1 MRREFIASEYETTDK
16 TFDILKLNSQPQGIN
31 FPRKAEDLQ
40 REMLISSLHA
50 SFNFLI
56 RSPKKIPASTS
67 AEIIHSGWNKII
79 LNSKRRFPE
88 SISIAHPFFEW
99 FCDPTNVLSERKIH
113 ETYISQSPWG
123 NQEVCP
129 GRWSVVFQ

>member
-1 MRREFIASEYETTDK
+1 
-16 TFDILKLNSQPQGIN
+16 
-31 FPRKAEDLQ
+31 
-40 REMLISSLHA
+40 MLISSLHA

-99 FCDPTNVLSERKIH
+99 SRDPTNVLSERKYTKHIFRNLRGATRRFAQ
-113 ETYISQSPWG
+113 EGGWLFSSSSLGTMREQEAFCSNAVNPYYSPSLSLSHSSR
-123 NQEVCP
+123 NNIM
-129 GRWSVVFQ
+129 